1 MGKIT
6 QKLGLKGTR
15 HFHAHEIARFDALS
29 GLPLASFRQRAWA
42 ISIDVMIAGTLK
54 VLLHLSEVH
63 DHSDGPVTVASLL
76 MEAVHWLK
84 EVVESVLYF
93 GVLLKLGRGQTPGK
107 FFMKVRVMSLTQE
120 TISWWQSIERAL
132 GYGASLL
139 EGGFGFFQFFMSR
152 NRQCVHDRIA
162 ETIVVDERPTAKRLV
177 NENCEPE
184 DMVLP

>member
-93 GVLLKLGRGQTPGK
+93 GVLLKLGRGQTPG
-107 FFMKVRVMSLTQE
+107 
-120 TISWWQSIERAL
+120 RA
-132 GYGASLL
+132 
-139 EGGFGFFQFFMSR
+139 EGGVRSAAAQHGPW
-152 NRQCVHDRIA
+152 
-162 ETIVVDERPTAKRLV
+162 RPGGRRHFEIHRLLSGSIH
-177 NENCEPE
+177 PTR
-184 DMVLP
+184 MA